1 MNFPGPTEKQARLIW
16 FALSGLAVAAI
27 VALVVA
33 LVRGMGQ
40 VLDVLAP
47 VIWPV
52 AVAGV
57 LAYLLDPVVD
67 FLEHRHVPRTRAIV
81 LVFVVAA
88 VLVIGLF
95 GSVLPRLVVETRQLV
110 TSLPTFVA
118 RMETRA
124 SEWANKPHS
133 SIQGVLDRFGIHWPG
148 SFGAT
153 NSLPVSTNNPSTTP
167 ATPTASK
174 STSAGLFDQLDS
186 DTMQKATGF
195 VGGILKSLG
204 TWLGNQFSRLTGLFG
219 IIAGL
224 SLIPIYLFYFLQE
237 KQGIVDNW
245 TDYVPGGDPSFKEEV
260 VFVIRS
266 INDYLIAFFRGQVL
280 VAMCDGVLYGIGF
293 AIIGLPYAFL
303 IGVLAVALTI
313 IPFVGAIITCGAAL
327 LIALVSYAD
336 WQHPLL
342 VFLVFGIVQG
352 IEGYVLQPKIIG
364 NRVGLHPMVII
375 IAIMTGTT
383 LLGGVLGGILAIPMA
398 AALRVILTRYVW
410 KKASA

>member
-33 LVRGMGQ
+33 LVRGTGQ

-67 FLEHRHVPRTRAIV
+67 FLGHRRVPRTRAIV

-88 VLVIGLF
+88 VLFTGLF
-95 GSVLPRLVVETRQLV
+95 GSVMPRLVVETRQLV
-110 TSLPTFVA
+110 SSLPTFVA

-124 SEWANKPHS
+124 SEWANKPHA
-133 SIQGVLDRFGIHWPG
+133 SIRGVLDRFGIPWPG
-148 SFGAT
+148 SVEGT
-153 NSLPVSTNNPSTTP
+153 NSLPVSTNSPPTI
-167 ATPTASK
+167 PTATK
-174 STSAGLFDQLDS
+174 STSATLFDQLDS
-186 DTMQKATGF
+186 DTVQKATGF
-195 VGGILKSLG
+195 VGGILKSVG
-204 TWLGNQFSRLTGLFG
+204 TWLGNQFSRLTGFFG
-219 IIAGL
+219 VVAGL

-245 TDYVPGGDPSFKEEV
+245 TDYVPVSDPSFKKEA

-266 INDYLIAFFRGQVL
+266 VNDYLIAFFRGQVL

-313 IPFVGAIITCGAAL
+313 IPFVGAIVTCGAAL

-364 NRVGLHPMVII
+364 DRVGLHPMVII

-383 LLGGVLGGILAIPMA
+383 LLGGVLGGILAIPLA
-398 AALRVILTRYVW
+398 AALRVILARYVW
-410 KKASA
+410 KKETT